1 MSSIVIPAALR
12 IEVIERARFCCE
24 YCLLPENASFYSHE
38 IDHIVAVKHRGLT
51 VPQNLAYAC
60 WRCNRHKGTDLA
72 SLDPDTSQIALLFH
86 PRNDRWNEH
95 FRWEYGRLVGIS
107 PTGNATAE
115 LLQFN
120 RPDRLAERIR
130 VANVIR
136 NIHGF
141 AE

>member
-12 IEVIERARFCCE
+12 IEVIERDLFCCE

-38 IDHIVAVKHRGLT
+38 IDHIVAVKHGGLT
-51 VPQNLAYAC
+51 ILQNLAYAC

-72 SLDPDTSQIALLFH
+72 SLDPETLQIVLLYH
-86 PRNDRWNEH
+86 PRNDRWDEH
-95 FRWEYGRLVGIS
+95 FRWNHGRLWGIS

-120 RPDRLAERIR
+120 RPDRLGERIR

-136 NIHGF
+136 NIHGIT
-141 AE
+141 E